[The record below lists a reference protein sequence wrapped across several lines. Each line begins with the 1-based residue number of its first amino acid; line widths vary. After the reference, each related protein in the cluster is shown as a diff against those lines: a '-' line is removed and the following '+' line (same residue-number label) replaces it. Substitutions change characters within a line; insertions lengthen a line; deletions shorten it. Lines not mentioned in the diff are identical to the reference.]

1 MKRFY
6 EAWLSKNVGYHG
18 WSTATNFETAL
29 AKLR

>member
-6 EAWLSKNVGYHG
+6 EGWLSKNVGYHG
-18 WSTATNFETAL
+18 WPTATKFGTTL